1 MPMTNEALTLFNKR
15 YKAIRKEKS
24 YYNKFIF
31 NGHFTVFLLILLGAF
46 IFGYG
51 EWLQHIPKHIDYALF
66 SSIVVAFIS
75 LFPIRTLLKDAD
87 RIFLLPFEKHMQDY
101 MKVSLIYSYSA
112 RIFLQIILI
121 IVLFPLFYKL
131 NNHHF
136 GFYIAFAISALIFPY
151 IGLLVKW
158 QWLKLKLS
166 TWTVNLTLFVLFA
179 LMYYLTLRFHNYLA
193 IIFILILIGLF
204 FILKMKSKKQL
215 YPWEKMI
222 AIEQQHH
229 TNYYKFVNMFTDVK
243 HLRATAVRRSYLDF
257 LLSKPKGKKFNENR
271 MYLFLFV
278 RSFVRGRDAFS
289 IILRLVIIALVL
301 MIWLSNPFVSII
313 IGSLFMYITLLQ
325 MSQFYT
331 QQAYGLWPQVWP
343 VPDTK
348 VIKGYEQFLY
358 RLMIIVGTIFTIAF
372 VIKHPALF
380 FFAIVFFIVGWLTI
394 RSTVKKLKYQETL
407 LRD

>member
-1 MPMTNEALTLFNKR
+1 MNNQSLSLFNRR

-51 EWLQHIPKHIDYALF
+51 EWLQHIPQHINYALF
-66 SSIVVAFIS
+66 ASIAVALVS

-87 RIFLLPFEKHMQDY
+87 KIFLLPFEKHMKDY
-101 MKVSLIYSYSA
+101 MQVSLIYSYSS
-112 RIFLQIILI
+112 RIFLQVILLI
-121 IVLFPLFYKL
+121 ILFPLFYKL
-131 NNHHF
+131 NDNHF
-136 GFYIAFAISALIFPY
+136 AFYIVFAISAIIFPY
-151 IGLLVKW
+151 LGLLVKW
-158 QWLKLKLS
+158 QWLKLNLS
-166 TWTVNLTLFVLFA
+166 SWTINLLLFVLFGITF
-179 LMYYLTLRFHNYLA
+179 YLILRFHNYFA
-193 IIFILILIGLF
+193 IIFIFIVGVLLLILKLN
-204 FILKMKSKKQL
+204 SKKQL
-215 YPWEKMI
+215 FPWERMI
-222 AIEQQHH
+222 AIEQQKH

-243 HLRATAVRRSYLDF
+243 HLRESAVRRSYLDF
-257 LLSKPKGKKFNENR
+257 ILPTPKGNKFNENR

-301 MIWLSNPFVSII
+301 MLWLSNPIVSLI

-325 MSQFYT
+325 MAQFYT

-343 VPDTK
+343 VSDTK

-358 RLMIIVGTIFTIAF
+358 RLMIGVGIIFTIVF
-372 VIKHPALF
+372 VIKHPTLF
-380 FFAIVFFIVGWLTI
+380 FFALLFFIVGWLTI
-394 RSTVKKLKYQETL
+394 RSTIKKLKYQETL

>member
-1 MPMTNEALTLFNKR
+1 MPMNNQSLSLFNRR

-51 EWLQHIPKHIDYALF
+51 EWLQHIPQHIDYALF
-66 SSIVVAFIS
+66 ASIAVALVS

-87 RIFLLPFEKHMQDY
+87 KIFLLPFEKHMKDY
-101 MKVSLIYSYSA
+101 MQVSLIYSYSS
-112 RIFLQIILI
+112 RIFLQVILLI
-121 IVLFPLFYKL
+121 ILFPLFYKL
-131 NNHHF
+131 NDNHF
-136 GFYIAFAISALIFPY
+136 AFYIVFAISAIIFPY
-151 IGLLVKW
+151 LGLLVKW
-158 QWLKLKLS
+158 QWLKLNLS
-166 TWTVNLTLFVLFA
+166 SWTINLLLFVLFGITF
-179 LMYYLTLRFHNYLA
+179 YLILRFHNYFA
-193 IIFILILIGLF
+193 IIFIFIVGVLLL
-204 FILKMKSKKQL
+204 ILKMNSKKQL
-215 YPWEKMI
+215 FPWERMI
-222 AIEQQHH
+222 AIEQQKH

-243 HLRATAVRRSYLDF
+243 HLRESAVRRSYLDF
-257 LLSKPKGKKFNENR
+257 ILPTPKGNKFNENR

-301 MIWLSNPFVSII
+301 MLWLSNPIVSLI

-325 MSQFYT
+325 MAQFYT

-343 VPDTK
+343 VSDTK

-358 RLMIIVGTIFTIAF
+358 RLMIGVGIIFTIVF
-372 VIKHPALF
+372 VIKHPTLF
-380 FFAIVFFIVGWLTI
+380 FFALLFFIVGWLTI
-394 RSTVKKLKYQETL
+394 RSTIKKLKYQETL

>member
-31 NGHFTVFLLILLGAF
+31 NGHFTVFLLIL
-46 IFGYG
+46 
-51 EWLQHIPKHIDYALF
+51 
-66 SSIVVAFIS
+66 VAFIS

-87 RIFLLPFEKHMQDY
+87 RIFLLPFEKHMKDY

-179 LMYYLTLRFHNYLA
+179 LTYYLTLRFHNYFA
-193 IIFILILIGLF
+193 IIFILILVGLF

-222 AIEQQHH
+222 AIEQQ
-229 TNYYKFVNMFTDVK
+229 YYKFVNMFTDVK

>member
-1 MPMTNEALTLFNKR
+1 MNNQSLSLFNRR

-51 EWLQHIPKHIDYALF
+51 EWLQHIPQHIDYALF
-66 SSIVVAFIS
+66 ASIAVALVS

-87 RIFLLPFEKHMQDY
+87 KIFLLPFEKHMKDY
-101 MKVSLIYSYSA
+101 MQVSLIYSYSS
-112 RIFLQIILI
+112 RIFLQVILLI
-121 IVLFPLFYKL
+121 ILFPLFYRL
-131 NNHHF
+131 NDNHF
-136 GFYIAFAISALIFPY
+136 AFYIVFAISAIIFPY
-151 IGLLVKW
+151 LGLLVKW
-158 QWLKLKLS
+158 QWLKLNLS
-166 TWTVNLTLFVLFA
+166 SWTINLLLFVLFGITF
-179 LMYYLTLRFHNYLA
+179 YLILRFHNYFA
-193 IIFILILIGLF
+193 IIFIFIVGVLLL
-204 FILKMKSKKQL
+204 ILKMNSKKQL
-215 YPWEKMI
+215 FPWERMI
-222 AIEQQHH
+222 AIEQQKH

-243 HLRATAVRRSYLDF
+243 HLRESAVRRSYLDF
-257 LLSKPKGKKFNENR
+257 ILPTPKGNKFNENR

-301 MIWLSNPFVSII
+301 MLWLSNPIVSLI

-325 MSQFYT
+325 MAQFYT

-343 VPDTK
+343 VSDTK

-358 RLMIIVGTIFTIAF
+358 RLMIGVGIIFTIVF
-372 VIKHPALF
+372 VIKHPTLF
-380 FFAIVFFIVGWLTI
+380 FFALLFYIVGWLTI
-394 RSTVKKLKYQETL
+394 RSTIKKLKYQETL